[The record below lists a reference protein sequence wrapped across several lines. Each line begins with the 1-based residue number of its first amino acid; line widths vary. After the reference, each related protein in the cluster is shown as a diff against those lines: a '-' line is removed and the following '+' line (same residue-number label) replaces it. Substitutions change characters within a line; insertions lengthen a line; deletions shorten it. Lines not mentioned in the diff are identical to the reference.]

1 MLLVRGERLR
11 FGIVVVVVAAVV
23 CAGLVASASAKA
35 AKPRVSAQFGVA
47 GSQVKVFG
55 TVSKGTPRM
64 APARGKWK
72 AALEQQVGK
81 RWVKR
86 KTGKLKKGKGGSS
99 KYKLAW
105 KAPKSLKSG
114 KFRVRVFAGKR
125 TISSSKIK
133 KLTFSSQV
141 QAPTVREVVSSS
153 VQKLPSQGD
162 MTLVLSG
169 KRNFKP
175 GEYLTAAPGEG
186 APDGF
191 LLKVVSSSS
200 SGGSTTVQVKPG
212 SLYDAVPN
220 GQLSLSTGDLQA
232 ATPQNG
238 DARTLLR
245 ALDQSGASNYA
256 NVPFS
261 KPVTCTGSGS
271 MTLDGNF
278 DASLAPNFD
287 LKWSKRLGIPT
298 GIDSAR
304 ATVDANLSADASAE
318 LSAAASCTLTPIT
331 LLAPKFTF
339 VVVVGPVPV
348 PVTVSLP
355 IVLEASASVSGSV
368 TISADASVQGSLG
381 LDYRDGDVSAVK
393 EFSSDA
399 NLNHEVEAQ
408 ANAQALIGPD
418 IEVEA
423 GWKIPV
429 IGGVAAEVEI
439 SARTG
444 LRLEYVLSNSP
455 PGKLCVPL
463 RLGGEVEFDTPIG
476 DIEKG
481 LPEYST
487 DIKCAEFGDTG
498 SVDEVR
504 KQYRGW
510 IAHEVIDNHSSSGPN
525 ASVTQYQYVVN
536 GWSTDLSRTST
547 SATGWYQVHNWF
559 YTDIDW
565 CVYDQSSEWGGSG
578 LSGVGEIVVREMYR
592 RGDTEFDEGN
602 DDRSVA
608 FQVLL
613 PSAVDWNTQGVER
626 YCGSPD
632 IGTRPATSGQTLGGN
647 FPVGR
652 TGTLDPVLSER
663 GTDVWQISPNDLR
676 TTNYQ
681 VCMSRST
688 VDSDGD
694 GLPNDVDLAPAV
706 NSPSPTRYLGSS
718 SPPTQSSIPNKL
730 PGGPSGLRGLPECP
744 ADG

>member
-1 MLLVRGERLR
+1 MSLVRRENLR
-11 FGIVVVVVAAVV
+11 SGIVAALVVAGVLCV
-23 CAGLVASASAKA
+23 GLAGATAQADAASKPKVSAS
-35 AKPRVSAQFGVA
+35 FGVA
-47 GSQVKVFG
+47 GSQVKVSG
-55 TVSKGTPRM
+55 TVSKGAPRK
-64 APARGKWK
+64 APPRKKWK

-86 KTGKLKKGKGGSS
+86 KTGKLSKGRKGSS
-99 KYKLAW
+99 KYRLAW
-105 KAPKSLKSG
+105 KAPSSLKSG
-114 KFRVRVFAGKR
+114 KFRVRLFAGKR
-125 TISSSKIK
+125 TISSSKVK

-141 QAPTVREVVSSS
+141 PAPKVSEVVSSS

-169 KRNFKP
+169 NRNFKA
-175 GEYLTAAPGEG
+175 GEYLAAAPGDS

-200 SGGSTTVQVKPG
+200 SGGQTTVKVKPG

-220 GQLSLSTGDLQA
+220 GQLALATGDLQA

-238 DARTLLR
+238 DAKKLLR
-245 ALDQSGASNYA
+245 ALDTTGGASNYA

-287 LKWSKRLGIPT
+287 LKWSKRFGIPT

-304 ATVDANLSADASAE
+304 ATVDASLSADASAE

-331 LLAPKFTF
+331 LLSPKFTF

-368 TISADASVQGSLG
+368 TISADASVQGSIG

-399 NLNHEVEAQ
+399 NLSHEVEAQ
-408 ANAQALIGPD
+408 ANAEALIGPD

-439 SARTG
+439 NARTG
-444 LRLEYVLSNSP
+444 LRLEYVLGNSP

-463 RLGGEVEFDTPIG
+463 KLGGEVEFDTPIG

-487 DIKCAEFGDTG
+487 DIKCVEFGGSTFSIQGSIDAHGDYSWPGVNTTVGTNDASWTVDSSVPTG
-498 SVDEVR
+498 TDSNYYVLGHSSEWNDF
-504 KQYRGW
+504 YRTTSACGFNPDSW
-510 IAHEVIDNHSSSGPN
+510 SERSSSGSQTVLSGEGNIGANPVDSTLGMARGSDGYVFHLGTSPGVEN
-525 ASVTQYQYVVN
+525 QRGSVCGFPETTASGT
-536 GWSTDLSRTST
+536 GWSYIAGSIGN
-547 SATGWYQVHNWF
+547 TG
-559 YTDIDW
+559 
-565 CVYDQSSEWGGSG
+565 
-578 LSGVGEIVVREMYR
+578 
-592 RGDTEFDEGN
+592 
-602 DDRSVA
+602 
-608 FQVLL
+608 
-613 PSAVDWNTQGVER
+613 
-626 YCGSPD
+626 
-632 IGTRPATSGQTLGGN
+632 
-647 FPVGR
+647 
-652 TGTLDPVLSER
+652 
-663 GTDVWQISPNDLR
+663 
-676 TTNYQ
+676 
-681 VCMSRST
+681 
-688 VDSDGD
+688 
-694 GLPNDVDLAPAV
+694 APAV
-706 NSPSPTRYLGSS
+706 YDGSGHLSGSRTGYVDHMDYEISWEFELECPSGD
-718 SPPTQSSIPNKL
+718 PPTVNWL
-730 PGGPSGLRGLPECP
+730 CP
-744 ADG
+744 